1 MSSSVATSD
10 LPVPVATKKGR
21 SKKALKDKKS
31 STSEA
36 NILAGNQ
43 STDAL
48 EQVPVPVLVPEPEK
62 ENNLEVSGKKK
73 KSKSKAKAKGKEQ
86 EEVVE
91 KVSDGNGGDFEKQLQ
106 EMQEMMEK
114 MKIEKEKTEEMLKE
128 KDEILKKKDEEI
140 KKLHKI
146 KEFKPTMT
154 LPIMQSM
161 KGKEIEKQ
169 DKKKKDCP
177 ERKRPA
183 SAYALWC
190 KDVYSEIKK
199 ENPEAAFKEMS
210 NLLSVKWKSLTPEEK
225 KLYEE
230 QYQAEKEAY
239 LKVMSKEKRESEAMK
254 LLEDEHKQKSAMEL
268 LDQYL
273 QFVQEADKGTKKSKK
288 EKDPSKPKQPVGAFF
303 LYSNERRSAL
313 LGEGKKLLEASK
325 IAGEEWKNMTAEQ
338 KRPYE
343 EVAKVNKEKYQ
354 EEMELYKQKKEEE
367 TASLKK
373 EEEELMKIHKVEALQ
388 LLKKKEKTENI
399 IKQTKDLKKKQKEEK
414 VVDPNKPKRPTSSFF
429 LFSKEERKNLLKEK
443 PDINSSTIPALIS
456 LKWKE
461 LSEEEKKIWNDKAA
475 EGMEAYK
482 KELEEYN
489 KQQAEAGPV

>member
-1 MSSSVATSD
+1 MASTVTASDIPVAAA
-10 LPVPVATKKGR
+10 ATKKVR
-21 SKKALKDKKS
+21 SKKTLKDKKT
-31 STSEA
+31 STNEA

-43 STDAL
+43 TA
-48 EQVPVPVLVPEPEK
+48 EPLVPEAASIVMETEK
-62 ENNLEVSGKKK
+62 ENNVETKP
-73 KSKSKAKAKGKEQ
+73 KAKAKGKAKGKGKQ
-86 EEVVE
+86 EEEVE
-91 KVSDGNGGDFEKQLQ
+91 SGGEFERQMK

-114 MKIEKEKTEEMLKE
+114 LKLEKEKTEEMLKE
-128 KDEILKKKDEEI
+128 KDEMLKMKDVEI
-140 KKLHKI
+140 KKLHKL

-154 LPIMQSM
+154 LPMIQSL
-161 KGKEIEKQ
+161 KDKETEKH
-169 DKKKKDCP
+169 DKKKKDSS

-199 ENPEAAFKEMS
+199 ENPEADFKEMS
-210 NLLSVKWKSLTPEEK
+210 NLMGSKWKSLTVEEK
-225 KLYEE
+225 KPYED

-239 LKVMSKEKRESEAMK
+239 LKVVSKEKRETEAMK
-254 LLEDEHKQKSAMEL
+254 LLEDEQKQKTAMEL

-288 EKDPSKPKQPVGAFF
+288 EKDPLKPKHPVGAFF
-303 LYSNERRSAL
+303 LYSSERRAAL

-325 IAGEEWKNMTAEQ
+325 IIGEEWKNMTDDQ

-354 EEMELYKQKKEEE
+354 EELELYKQKKDEE
-367 TASLKK
+367 TANLKK
-373 EEEELMKIHKVEALQ
+373 EEEELMKIHKVEAMQ

-399 IKQTKDLKKKQKEEK
+399 IKKTKDLKKKQKEEK
-414 VVDPNKPKRPTSSFF
+414 VVDPNKPKRPTSSYFMF
-429 LFSKEERKNLLKEK
+429 CKEERKNLLNEK
-443 PDINSSTIPALIS
+443 PDLNNSTITALIS
-456 LKWKE
+456 MKWKE
-461 LSEEEKKIWNDKAA
+461 MSEDEKKIWNAKAA

-489 KQQAEAGPV
+489 KQQAEAVNQS

>member
-1 MSSSVATSD
+1 MASLAATSD
-10 LPVPVATKKGR
+10 FPVPMAAKKGR

-43 STDAL
+43 STDAVGETL
-48 EQVPVPVLVPEPEK
+48 VPVFVPEPEK
-62 ENNLEVSGKKK
+62 ENNLEMSERKNKKK
-73 KSKSKAKAKGKEQ
+73 KSKSKAKGEQQ

-91 KVSDGNGGDFEKQLQ
+91 KASSGGGNGGDFEKQLQ

-199 ENPEAAFKEMS
+199 ENPEADFKDMS

-225 KLYEE
+225 KPYDE

-239 LKVMSKEKRESEAMK
+239 LKVVSKEKRESEAMK
-254 LLEDEHKQKSAMEL
+254 LLEDEHKQKTAIEL

-273 QFVQEADKGTKKSKK
+273 QYVQEAADKGTKKSKK

-303 LYSNERRSAL
+303 LYSNERRAAL

-367 TASLKK
+367 TANLKK

-429 LFSKEERKNLLKEK
+429 LFRY
-443 PDINSSTIPALIS
+443 DIRS
-456 LKWKE
+456 LNTE
-461 LSEEEKKIWNDKAA
+461 LSDEEKKIWNDKAA

-489 KQQAEAGPV
+489 KQQAEAATTV